1 MKDKIKKPVTIM
13 AAGVMLL
20 TSAVPASAQE
30 MQNFPTQSKSGYYA
44 SYVRGIQ
51 TMLVNYST
59 STRKYIINAG
69 GVDGSYGNGT
79 CNGVKAFQGA
89 VGLDIDG
96 ACGKNTWTK
105 FRSTLRSTG
114 TTNSYKNFTGNAP
127 YFSEGYNMR
136 QVNAYNG
143 AWQCYWYGWKSV
155 G

>member
-1 MKDKIKKPVTIM
+1 MKDKIKKLVTIM

-79 CNGVKAFQGA
+79 CNGG
-89 VGLDIDG
+89 
-96 ACGKNTWTK
+96 
-105 FRSTLRSTG
+105 
-114 TTNSYKNFTGNAP
+114 
-127 YFSEGYNMR
+127 
-136 QVNAYNG
+136 
-143 AWQCYWYGWKSV
+143 
-155 G
+155 